1 MATFT
6 LVDLDQQAAPIE
18 LVVGEVDDWIR
29 HHGHRQRSHRTTRRR
44 RRWTRPSD
52 GALRTTQ
59 ERAVGG
65 RQVAGRHPF

>member
-29 HHGHRQRSHRTTRRR
+29 HHGHRKEATEQLVA
-44 RRWTRPSD
+44 D
-52 GALRTTQ
+52 GAGRD
-59 ERAVGG
+59 RAT
-65 RQVAGRHPF
+65 AP